1 MKKKISSAI
10 SMILPLA
17 AAIFLLNSCNEIQS
31 EISGPV
37 KTKGGSTSAS
47 MSIDVTPVT
56 AAEDALTKSASGVEG
71 TVTNVFGSP
80 EDGLYITE
88 YVSDIEDILPQTKG
102 SEITTGNIAASYGA
116 FKVNA
121 FTDSLSNGTHVKYF
135 ADIKNLTSKYNG
147 SKWNWYDDSKG
158 SYISDEDA
166 PKWRINTPT
175 SIWSYAPVS
184 ATGRTAPAV
193 DSLHGIFDKMTFT
206 YTVPDN
212 YHNQADLLFAYN
224 VESREFKKEGT
235 VYKKPYEIDPAVG
248 TGTQHSG
255 QYDEYFDVNFY
266 HALAAVKFE
275 LNTTTAGANVH
286 SVTICYTDGSNNI
299 VMNGG
304 LATTGDCTATGS
316 GSGAGSVSFNWQ
328 NLGGNKPLRYVYSDA
343 YPATSLT
350 VSGGYAKDG
359 NGVLF
364 MIPQNASNLKVIVE
378 FSKNGGNHYYTAVYN
393 TPLSVN
399 WQAGKYYLYRL
410 SVGEFHVIGEK
421 MTQLTDI
428 QIKGLDSKSG
438 YFIRPEGDPVPS
450 KGVTKMALITNGYGL
465 EVSSAERVGMH
476 SNAYGGSQDVP
487 SQVDYISFDLLPYT
501 LDANNNLISFGDGTT
516 EQYAKR
522 VDFTNTTYNNN
533 KQNPAIVPSTAAAYV
548 FETGGKDTFFLYF
561 RPQSGSNNGGF
572 KAELKGL
579 YVVEVATDPNLPGN
593 WEAFLSSYS
602 S

>member
-1 MKKKISSAI
+1 MKKKILSAI
-10 SMILPLA
+10 SVILPLA
-17 AAIFLLNSCNEIQS
+17 AVIFLMDSCNEIQS

-47 MSIDVTPVT
+47 MSLNVTPVS
-56 AAEDALTKSASGVEG
+56 ASEDALTKSASGVEG
-71 TVTNVFGSP
+71 TVTNVFGSQ
-80 EDGLYITE
+80 EEGLYITE
-88 YVSDIEDILPQTKG
+88 YVSDIEDVLPQTKG
-102 SEITTGNIAASYGA
+102 SEIKTENIASFYGE
-116 FKVNA
+116 FKVSA
-121 FTDSLSNGTHVKYF
+121 FTDSLYNGAHVKYF
-135 ADIKNLTSKYNG
+135 ADIKDLTSKYDG
-147 SKWNWYDDSKG
+147 SSWKWYDG

-212 YHNQADLLFAYN
+212 FHDQKDLLFAYN

-235 VYKKPYEIDPAVG
+235 VYKKPYEIDPAIG

-255 QYDEYFDVNFY
+255 QYNEYFDVNFY

-275 LNTTTAGANVH
+275 LNTSTAGANVH

-299 VMNGG
+299 VLNNG

-316 GSGAGSVSFNWQ
+316 GSGAGAVSFNWQ

-343 YPATSLT
+343 YPATSQT
-350 VSGGYAKDG
+350 VSGGYAKNG

-364 MIPQNASNLKVIVE
+364 MIPQTASNLKVIVE
-378 FSKNGGNHYYTAVYN
+378 FSKNGGNHYYTAVYD
-393 TPLSVN
+393 TPLNVN

-410 SVGEFHVIGEK
+410 SVGEFHVVGEK
-421 MTQLTDI
+421 MTELTDI
-428 QIKGLDSKSG
+428 LIAGLKSDQG
-438 YFIRPEGDPVPS
+438 FFKRPEGDPVPS

-465 EVSSAERVGMH
+465 EVKTSTGNTSVSMH
-476 SNAYGGSQDVP
+476 SNAYGGDNDVP
-487 SQVDYISFDLLPYT
+487 SQVDYINFDLLPYT
-501 LDANNNLISFGDGTT
+501 LDAHSNLTSFGDGTP
-516 EQYAKR
+516 EQYSKR
-522 VDFTNTTYNNN
+522 VYFQLTKNENN
-533 KQNPAIVPSTAAAYV
+533 KNPTIDTSRAAAYV
-548 FETGGKDTFFLYF
+548 FETGGKDSFFLYF
-561 RPQSGSNNGGF
+561 RPENGSNNGGF
-572 KAELKGL
+572 RAELKGL
-579 YVVEVATDPNLPGN
+579 FVVEVAPDPNLPGN
-593 WEAFLSSYS
+593 WDAFLSSFS